1 MEAINNF
8 ETINDFNKFNNHET
22 LHPLVNVLDLSKA
35 NKRKGCKMFF
45 GLYVVFLKDVNCGD
59 LRYGRHNYDYQ
70 KGTLVFVAPG
80 QLTEA
85 TNKEYYQPSGVA
97 LAFHPDL
104 IKGTPLAKKIGDYSF
119 FSYEMSEALH
129 MSEQER
135 QIILDCFSKIKYE
148 IEHAVDSHSKTLI
161 SSNIELFLNY
171 CSRFYD
177 RQFITREDVHK
188 GVLERFENLLNGY
201 FKSDNPRNIGLP
213 SVTYCAN
220 ELNLS
225 TNYFGDLVKKETGRS
240 PQEYIHSKLIDEA
253 KERVLDQNK
262 SLSEIAYELGF
273 KYPQHF
279 TRLFKNRV
287 GYLPSEYRVLN

>member
-1 MEAINNF
+1 
-8 ETINDFNKFNNHET
+8 
-22 LHPLVNVLDLSKA
+22 
-35 NKRKGCKMFF
+35 
-45 GLYVVFLKDVNCGD
+45 
-59 LRYGRHNYDYQ
+59 
-70 KGTLVFVAPG
+70 
-80 QLTEA
+80 
-85 TNKEYYQPSGVA
+85 
-97 LAFHPDL
+97 
-104 IKGTPLAKKIGDYSF
+104 
-119 FSYEMSEALH
+119 MSEALH

-188 GVLERFENLLNGY
+188 GVLEGFENLLNGY

-262 SLSEIAYELGF
+262 YLSRSEE
-273 KYPQHF
+273 
-279 TRLFKNRV
+279 RSV
-287 GYLPSEYRVLN
+287 GKE